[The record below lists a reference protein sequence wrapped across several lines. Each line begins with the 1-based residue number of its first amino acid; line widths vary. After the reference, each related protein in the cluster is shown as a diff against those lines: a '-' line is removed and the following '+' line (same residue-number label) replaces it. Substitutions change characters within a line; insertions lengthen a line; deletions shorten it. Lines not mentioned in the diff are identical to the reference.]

1 MNTRS
6 DCNNNISKKRVF
18 LGFPELDE
26 LISGVHSGELILIA
40 ARPCMGKTT
49 FANKIVTN
57 LAIKHQNVAFFS
69 LENDTS
75 GITVIEL
82 SNKARRMKEER
93 GLDLIILDYLQ
104 LIQGDMVEDAMCNQQ
119 QDFSDIFSSL
129 KSVARELNV
138 PIIVLS
144 QLPRSVEQRPTKRP
158 KISDLRI
165 FGDLE
170 LEADIIMFM
179 YCEEFYFP
187 ETENKNITEISVAK
201 NLRGSLGTVKLMMH
215 E

>member
-18 LGFPELDE
+18 LGFSELDN

-49 FANKIVTN
+49 FANKIATN
-57 LAIKHQNVAFFS
+57 LAIKHKNVAFFS

-82 SNKARRMKEER
+82 SNKARRINEEKD
-93 GLDLIILDYLQ
+93 LDLIIIDYLQ
-104 LIQGDMVEDAMCNQQ
+104 LMKGDPVAGAMSNPQR
-119 QDFSDIFSSL
+119 DFSDIFSSL

-158 KISDLRI
+158 KLDDLRV
-165 FGDLE
+165 FGNLE

-179 YCEEFYFP
+179 YREDFYFP
-187 ETENKNITEISVAK
+187 ETENKNITEINVAK
-201 NLRGSLGTVKLMMH
+201 NLRGSLGTVKSMI
-215 E
+215 

>member
-26 LISGVHSGELILIA
+26 LISGVHSGELLLIA

-75 GITVIEL
+75 GITVMEL
-82 SNKARRMKEER
+82 NDKARRMKEER
-93 GLDLIILDYLQ
+93 GLDLVILDYLQ
-104 LIQGDMVEDAMCNQQ
+104 LIQGDMAENDMDNPQL
-119 QDFSDIFSSL
+119 DFSDSFSAL

-158 KISDLRI
+158 KISDLRAW
-165 FGDLE
+165 GDLE
-170 LEADIIMFM
+170 LEADFIMFM
-179 YCEEFYFP
+179 YREDFYFP
-187 ETENKNITEISVAK
+187 ETENKHITEINVAK
-201 NLRGSLGTVKLMMH
+201 NLRGSLGTVNMLI
-215 E
+215 

>member
-6 DCNNNISKKRVF
+6 DCNANVRAERIL
-18 LGFPELDE
+18 LGFPELDD
-26 LISGVHSGELILIA
+26 LISGLRGGELILIA
-40 ARPCMGKTT
+40 ARPSMGKTT
-49 FANKIVTN
+49 FAIQIAKN
-57 LAIKHQNVAFFS
+57 LAINNQNTALFS

-158 KISDLRI
+158 KLDDLRV
-165 FGDLE
+165 FGNLE

-179 YCEEFYFP
+179 YREDFYFP
-187 ETENKNITEISVAK
+187 ETENKNITEINVAK
-201 NLRGSLGTVKLMMH
+201 NLRGSLGTVNLLI
-215 E
+215 